1 MSRDL
6 MCESYY
12 ISKGGMIPIK
22 WTSPE
27 VSRNF
32 EPDVIYDLDSSFIQA
47 LLYKK
52 YSTASDVWSYGIVM
66 FEIWSVG
73 HKPYV
78 SITSNNAV
86 SLEVKYHSLKF
97 RWRVSL
103 VVDRSFRLWL
113 QSPTP
118 TWMF

>member
-32 EPDVIYDLDSSFIQA
+32 EPDVIYDLDSSLLRLFSTRSTPQPVTCGAMA
-47 LLYKK
+47 L
-52 YSTASDVWSYGIVM
+52 SC
-66 FEIWSVG
+66 
-73 HKPYV
+73 
-78 SITSNNAV
+78 
-86 SLEVKYHSLKF
+86 LKF
-97 RWRVSL
+97 GV
-103 VVDRSFRLWL
+103 
-113 QSPTP
+113 
-118 TWMF
+118 